1 MKTSSH
7 DTPSQDV
14 EYHCIF
20 FPAKKLQL
28 HPLLVIENLSR
39 LCLLQE
45 AQAAERGQESPSTG
59 AGGQFSCLELPLS
72 PRTDINTFASSSQA
86 APSSSLAAGHRHNC
100 RTGSRDLS
108 KYQRVR
114 ISCRKYD
121 LEKRKGLLL
130 SPASI
135 LPSKGRPSSNRPVV

>member
-1 MKTSSH
+1 MWNITVSFSLQKTPFASSACYRK
-7 DTPSQDV
+7 PEQV
-14 EYHCIF
+14 
-20 FPAKKLQL
+20 
-28 HPLLVIENLSR
+28 V
-39 LCLLQE
+39 LLQE

-72 PRTDINTFASSSQA
+72 PRIDINTFASSSQA